1 MLLNPIDLS
10 LKINEIFHQ
19 DEYEYFI
26 LLNYYARMIFMV
38 IKFVRKEFE
47 SNKRYL
53 SLRKQRFFLEGF

>member
-19 DEYEYFI
+19 DGYEYFI
-26 LLNYYARMIFMV
+26 LLNYYARMIFMIV
-38 IKFVRKEFE
+38 KFVRKEFE

-53 SLRKQRFFLEGF
+53 SLRKQRFYLEGF

>member
-26 LLNYYARMIFMV
+26 LLNYYARMIFV
-38 IKFVRKEFE
+38 STQAKILLGRILIKIIFL
-47 SNKRYL
+47 SSLKREL
-53 SLRKQRFFLEGF
+53 IRN